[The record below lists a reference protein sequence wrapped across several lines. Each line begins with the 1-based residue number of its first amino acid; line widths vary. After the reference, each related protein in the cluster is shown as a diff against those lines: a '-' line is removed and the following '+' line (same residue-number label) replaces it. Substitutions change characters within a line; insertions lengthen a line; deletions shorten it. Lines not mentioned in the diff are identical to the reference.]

1 MKVLV
6 TGGLGY
12 IGSHACVD
20 LLVKGY
26 NVGVVDNLSNST
38 TKVLEG
44 IKSIT
49 NKEIKFYLSDIRNS
63 EQLDKIFLEFKPD
76 YIIHFAGLKS
86 VSDRVFQP
94 LNYYENNMIG
104 TVNILK
110 AMNLSGCKK
119 IIFSSSATVYGEPIY
134 TPCDEKH
141 PTNTVNPYGSTKLF
155 AESLIHDWVMA
166 TSKAKA
172 IVFRYFNPVG
182 AHPSGLIGESPKGL
196 ANNLMPMILEVVSGN
211 KDCLSIFGDD
221 YKTRDG
227 TGVRDY
233 VHVSDL
239 SMAHVLGVE
248 RLEQFEPYT
257 VLNLGTG
264 ENHSILELIR
274 TFENTTGLRVKTK
287 IAPRRAGDIAEMWA
301 SNQKAERLLGV
312 ELARPLSEMCE
323 DALRWKLSN
332 N

>member
-86 VSDRVFQP
+86 VSDSVFQP

-141 PTNTVNPYGSTKLF
+141 PTNPVNPYGSTKLF